1 MPGAGAND
9 DPIAEFAAAYS
20 NWGRWGEE
28 DELGTLNL
36 IGSGRV
42 REAADLVSTGEV
54 VSLCL
59 SFGADGPQ
67 RGQNGRFNCLRYSTS
82 TGADHAAG
90 LQRWNGDEFPRGVG
104 FADDTIVLH
113 LHSGTHWDGLAH
125 VFHEGKMYN
134 GFSATAVTSDGAER
148 CGLETLA
155 DRVAG
160 RGVLLD
166 IPAALGVEHLEDGF
180 AITDAVLDLAA
191 EFGQVEVQPGD
202 ILLVRT
208 GQMGRCLRDGWGEF
222 AGGAAPGLS
231 FFTVPWLA
239 ERGVA
244 AVATDTWGVEVRPNE
259 LVDSYQPFHIVS
271 IVYMGLLLG
280 EMFQLER
287 LAVRCAEQRR
297 YQFMVVAAPVPF
309 RGAAGGPGAPVAIF

>member
-1 MPGAGAND
+1 MPAGQAD
-9 DPIAEFAAAYS
+9 DPIADLARRYS
-20 NWGRWGEE
+20 NWGRWGED

-36 IGSGRV
+36 IGPERL
-42 REAADLVSTGEV
+42 RAAADLVATGET

-59 SFGADGPQ
+59 PFSQDGPQ
-67 RGQNGRFNCLRYSTS
+67 RGANGRFNCLRYSTS

-90 LQRWNGDEFPRGVG
+90 LQRWNGAEFPHGVG
-104 FADDTIVLH
+104 FADDTVVLH

-125 VFHEGKMYN
+125 VFHEGQMYN
-134 GFSATAVTSDGAER
+134 GFAATAVSAEGASR

-166 IPAALGVEHLEDGF
+166 LPAALGVEYLEDGF
-180 AITDAVLDLAA
+180 AITDTVLDLAA
-191 EFGQVEVQPGD
+191 EFGGVEIEPGD
-202 ILLVRT
+202 VLLIRT
-208 GQMGRCLRDGWGEF
+208 GQMGRCLREGWGEF

-231 FFTVPWLA
+231 LFTVPWLA
-239 ERGVA
+239 ERQVA

-280 EMFQLER
+280 EMFQLDQ
-287 LAVRCAEQRR
+287 LARQCAARRR
-297 YQFMVVAAPVPF
+297 YQFMIVAPPVPF